1 LLWAHPHP
9 RFGFGVTAN
18 SCTCFPHTHHAY
30 GRFDFDVEGPSNAI
44 YEIPLQ
50 SGLTAGVPIS
60 TERKLFRS
68 DTKPMHYRIRGPKR
82 SYLLYPGENDGNAD
96 KYRKGDIWFL
106 HWHDGTDPV
115 SVEIDDGHS
124 FFDATSADLDQFL
137 TGEPLKKE
145 DIVVWYHA
153 SFLHTPGDDMGDDHP
168 TPAEGATADTN
179 GGAGSRRA

>member
-1 LLWAHPHP
+1 M
-9 RFGFGVTAN
+9 TAN

-30 GRFDFDVEGPSNAI
+30 WRFDFDVEGPSNAI

-124 FFDATSADLDQFL
+124 FSDATSADLDQFL

-153 SFLHTPGDDMGDDHP
+153 SFLLPPAMTWETIIRLRPKARRLTQMGEREVVGPDLVP
-168 TPAEGATADTN
+168 VGY
-179 GGAGSRRA
+179 